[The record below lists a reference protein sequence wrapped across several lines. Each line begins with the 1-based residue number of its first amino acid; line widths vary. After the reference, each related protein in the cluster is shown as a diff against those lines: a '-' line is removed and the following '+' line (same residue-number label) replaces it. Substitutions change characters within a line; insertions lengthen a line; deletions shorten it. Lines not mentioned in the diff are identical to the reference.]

1 MGTKEKILA
10 VALNLFN
17 EEGTQKITTNHIAK
31 AAQISPGNL
40 YYHFKNK
47 EQIICELYM
56 LMREKIGFEEMD
68 LPEDLC
74 QALLYC
80 RYVASVWWEFRFFR
94 KEMMVLIE
102 KDGKLKR
109 MVITDNRTQLEKL
122 GHLIEHLLNEG
133 YLRKSVEEANLPTL
147 IMMFSQFWM
156 PYLQL
161 MDQNIDKEHALEVA
175 TEVKRIFLP
184 YLSEKAKLN
193 LKTCKG
199 V

>member
-1 MGTKEKILA
+1 MGTREKILA
-10 VALNLFN
+10 VALDLFN

-31 AAQISPGNL
+31 AARISPGNL

-47 EQIICELYM
+47 EQIIRELYA

-68 LPEDLC
+68 MPEDLC
-74 QALLYC
+74 QTLLYC
-80 RYVASVWWEFRFFR
+80 RYVAGVWWEFRFFR

-102 KDGKLKR
+102 KDGELKR
-109 MVITDNRTQLEKL
+109 MVITDNKAQLEKL
-122 GHLIEHLLNEG
+122 GHLIEHLLSEG
-133 YLRKSVEEANLPTL
+133 YLRKSVKEAHLPTL

-161 MDQNIDKEHALEVA
+161 TDQHIDKERALGVA
-175 TEVKRIFLP
+175 TEVKRLFVP

-193 LKTCKG
+193 LNNCKG